1 MAINPDAHWRDSARH
16 IRFFIWDG
24 NAVFPVVI
32 FLMHIRLWT
41 FILAIALI
49 AFFSLLNRYGFTP
62 IVFWRWFRNTLA
74 GNHKMSIP
82 WWMS

>member
-1 MAINPDAHWRDSARH
+1 MVINPDAHWRDTART

-24 NAVFPVVI
+24 NAAFPIVI
-32 FLMHIRLWT
+32 FLMHITLWT
-41 FILAIALI
+41 FILAATLI

-62 IVFWRWFRNTLA
+62 LVFWRWLRNMLA
-74 GNHKMSIP
+74 GSHKMAIP